1 MGELRSYRAAWLPRD
16 LMAGLTMAAVV
27 FPQAMAYAALAG
39 LPVQVGFYVSIVPML
54 VYALLGTSRA
64 LSVSTTSTL
73 AILTAVGLADLHAGA
88 DPGRALATASAL
100 AALVGLAL
108 IAASLLRLDFLAD
121 FLSEPVLAGF
131 KAGTGLVIA
140 STQLSK
146 VLGVPIEGHDFF
158 RAVGSALAQLGA
170 VNLPTLALAGS
181 TIVILL
187 GVHRYL
193 RRVPGPLLVVVLGIL
208 AVRLLGLDAR
218 GVAVIE
224 SLPPGLPAPSLPDL
238 EHVRQLL
245 PVALGIAL
253 MSFVESTAAA
263 RAFAAK
269 GDPEVSPRRELF
281 ALGAANFIGALF
293 HAFPAGG
300 GLSQTAVNE
309 AAGARTQLA
318 EIITAVVI
326 ALIFLVF
333 SFLVS
338 GLAQATLGAIV
349 MVSALSL
356 IDVGALRRIRRIQR
370 TDFALALV
378 TVAGVLGLG
387 VLQGVLVA
395 VIVSMLVVLYA
406 LNHPRVA
413 ILGRKLGTTVF
424 RNHAVH
430 PQDELFPGL
439 TIVRPEAPLYFANA
453 RYVRDRVRA
462 VVGEQEQPPAV
473 VLLDL
478 SAVPDFDTTAFDVVH
493 ELDEELRER
502 GVALWLAALN
512 TLPRDMLHRSGLEAA
527 FEGRRFRQVE
537 EAVEAFT
544 SARV

>member
-1 MGELRSYRAAWLPRD
+1 
-16 LMAGLTMAAVV
+16 
-27 FPQAMAYAALAG
+27 
-39 LPVQVGFYVSIVPML
+39 VS
-54 VYALLGTSRA
+54 
-64 LSVSTTSTL
+64 
-73 AILTAVGLADLHAGA
+73 
-88 DPGRALATASAL
+88 SA
-100 AALVGLAL
+100 
-108 IAASLLRLDFLAD
+108 F
-121 FLSEPVLAGF
+121 
-131 KAGTGLVIA
+131 
-140 STQLSK
+140 
-146 VLGVPIEGHDFF
+146 
-158 RAVGSALAQLGA
+158 AQLGA
-170 VNLPTLALAGS
+170 INVPTLALAGA
-181 TIVILL
+181 TIAILL
-187 GVHRYL
+187 GIHRWI

-208 AVRLLGLDAR
+208 AVRLLDLGTH

-224 SLPPGLPAPSLPDL
+224 PLPPGLPAPALPAL
-238 EHVRQLL
+238 AQLRELL
-245 PVALGIAL
+245 PLALGIAL

-263 RAFAAK
+263 RAFVAK
-269 GDPEVSPRRELF
+269 GDPEVVPRRELF
-281 ALGAANFIGALF
+281 ALGAANFAGALF

-318 EIITAVVI
+318 EIVTAAVVAVI
-326 ALIFLVF
+326 LLFF
-333 SFLVS
+333 GFLVS

-349 MVSALSL
+349 TVSALSL
-356 IDVGALRRIRRIQR
+356 IDVGALRRIYRIRRA
-370 TDFALALV
+370 DFALALV
-378 TVAGVLGLG
+378 AVAGVLGLG

-395 VIVSMLVVLYA
+395 VIASMLVVLYG

-430 PQDELFPGL
+430 PQDEVFPGL

-462 VVGEQEQPPAV
+462 VVGEQEPPPAV

-478 SAVPDFDTTAFDVVH
+478 SAVPDFDTTAFDVVR

-502 GVALWLAALN
+502 GIALWLAALH
-512 TLPRDMLHRSGLEAA
+512 TLPRDMLRRSGLEAA

-544 SARV
+544 SARQ

>member
-1 MGELRSYRAAWLPRD
+1 MGELRGYRAAWLPRD
-16 LMAGLTMAAVV
+16 LMAGFTMAAVV

-269 GDPEVSPRRELF
+269 GDPEVIPRRELF
-281 ALGAANFIGALF
+281 ALGAANFVGALF

-326 ALIFLVF
+326 TLIFLVF

-502 GVALWLAALN
+502 GVTLWLAALN